1 MTFVGAQRKL
11 VFEIQGNE
19 ETMWIFTDST
29 IHHQIPDALAFVQ
42 GCAGIHSV
50 HETERKKINE
60 GRESNILAPQLYYI
74 TPLGKVKTGSE
85 LMHLNWFGNL

>member
-29 IHHQIPDALAFVQ
+29 IHHQIPDALAFV
-42 GCAGIHSV
+42 
-50 HETERKKINE
+50 
-60 GRESNILAPQLYYI
+60 
-74 TPLGKVKTGSE
+74 
-85 LMHLNWFGNL
+85 